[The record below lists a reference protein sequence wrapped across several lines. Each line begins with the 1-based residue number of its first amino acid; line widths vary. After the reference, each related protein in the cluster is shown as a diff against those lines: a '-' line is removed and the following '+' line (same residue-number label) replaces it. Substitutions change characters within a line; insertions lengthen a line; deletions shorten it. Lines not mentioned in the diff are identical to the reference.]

1 MFIIL
6 INPLFF
12 GPGAATLNAASK
24 FSRSLSLQREYAQT
38 SAKRLRQKVS
48 KSLNSSANSAFGK
61 LMTDSPSRAI
71 GSKKSDSVG
80 SGEITVHTPLLSRI
94 DSPIVESPDESP
106 SPLKSGIRPKNN
118 KSKQD
123 GKNGVDNS
131 AFRSSYADS
140 NNGNQNTQPRVSSA
154 ATSTGNTNEVS
165 SSYSD
170 LKVVKKDKLSN
181 SIGSRS
187 RLSSVDVS

>member
-1 MFIIL
+1 MSIIF

-12 GPGAATLNAASK
+12 GSGAATLNAASK

-61 LMTDSPSRAI
+61 LMIDSPSRAI
-71 GSKKSDSVG
+71 DSKKSDSVG

-106 SPLKSGIRPKNN
+106 SPLKSGMRPKNN
-118 KSKQD
+118 KTKQD

-140 NNGNQNTQPRVSSA
+140 NNGTQPRVSSA